1 MKILKVKDVKTPERG
16 TSGSAGIDMFIPND
30 FTAVTIKPGESVF
43 IPSGIKVN
51 IPSGYALV
59 ALNKSGVAAKRSL
72 LIGACLIDED
82 YQGEMHIDLKNVGD
96 ESQTLHP
103 GDKII
108 QVVCLPINYV
118 SVEEVSSE
126 HELFGDLVTDRG
138 TGGFGSTGTN

>member
-126 HELFGDLVTDRG
+126 HELFGGSVTDRG